1 MAWETLDSARVEQ
14 IVRQITGK
22 KIDKTKDLI
31 NSAIIKGSGIVFLWA
46 PTKKTLLKV
55 NRGIRVYVVSYDMD
69 EKDRVLIYD
78 GYNLLAIH
86 PDELIEIGFN

>member
-1 MAWETLDSARVEQ
+1 MAWEDLDKDRIEQ
-14 IVRQITGK
+14 IIRQISGK
-22 KIDKTKDLI
+22 GLDKSKTLVMP
-31 NSAIIKGSGIVFLWA
+31 AMIKGSGIVFLWA

-55 NRGIRVYVVSYDMD
+55 NRGIRVFVVSYDMD

-86 PDELIEIGFN
+86 PDELIETGFN

>member
-1 MAWETLDSARVEQ
+1 MAWEKLNSARIEQ

-22 KIDKTKDLI
+22 KIDKDKKLI
-31 NSAIIKGSGIVFLWA
+31 TSAMIKGSGIIFLWA
-46 PTKKTLLKV
+46 PTKKTLIKV

-69 EKDRVLIYD
+69 EKDRILVYD

-86 PDELIEIGFN
+86 PDDLEEIGFN

>member
-1 MAWETLDSARVEQ
+1 MAWEKLNSARIEQ

-22 KIDKTKDLI
+22 KIDKDKKLI
-31 NSAIIKGSGIVFLWA
+31 TPAMIKGSGIVFLWA
-46 PTKKTLLKV
+46 PTKKTLIKV

-69 EKDRVLIYD
+69 EKDRILVYD

-86 PDELIEIGFN
+86 PDDLDEIGFN

>member
-1 MAWETLDSARVEQ
+1 MAWEKLDSDRIEQ

-22 KIDKTKDLI
+22 KIDKDKKLI
-31 NSAIIKGSGIVFLWA
+31 TSAMIKGSGIIFLWA
-46 PTKKTLLKV
+46 PTKKTLIKV

-69 EKDRVLIYD
+69 EKDRILVYD

-86 PDELIEIGFN
+86 PDDLEEIGFN

>member
-22 KIDKTKDLI
+22 KVDKTKDLI
-31 NSAIIKGSGIVFLWA
+31 NSAMIKGSGIVFLWA

-69 EKDRVLIYD
+69 EKDRILVYD
-78 GYNLLAIH
+78 GYNIICIEH
-86 PDELIEIGFN
+86 KEIEEIGFN

>member
-1 MAWETLDSARVEQ
+1 MAWEKLDSDRIEQ

-22 KIDKTKDLI
+22 KIDKDKKLI
-31 NSAIIKGSGIVFLWA
+31 TSAMIKGSGIIFLWA
-46 PTKKTLLKV
+46 PTKKTLIKV

-69 EKDRVLIYD
+69 EKDRILTYD

-86 PDELIEIGFN
+86 PDDLEEIGFN

>member
-1 MAWETLDSARVEQ
+1 MAWEDLDKDRIEQ
-14 IVRQITGK
+14 IIRQISGK
-22 KIDKTKDLI
+22 GLDKSKKLVMP
-31 NSAIIKGSGIVFLWA
+31 AMIKGSGIVFLWA

-55 NRGIRVYVVSYDMD
+55 NRGIRVFVVSYDMD

-86 PDELIEIGFN
+86 PDELIETGFN

>member
-1 MAWETLDSARVEQ
+1 MAWETLDSDRIEQ
-14 IVRQITGK
+14 IIRQITGK
-22 KIDKTKDLI
+22 KLSGSKEMVTP
-31 NSAIIKGSGIVFLWA
+31 AMIKGTGIVYLWA

-69 EKDRVLIYD
+69 EKDRILVYD

-86 PDELIEIGFN
+86 PDEIDEIGFN

>member
-1 MAWETLDSARVEQ
+1 MAWETLDSGRIEQ
-14 IVRQITGK
+14 IIRQITGK
-22 KIDKTKDLI
+22 KLSESKDMVTP
-31 NSAIIKGSGIVFLWA
+31 AMIKGTGIVYLWA

-69 EKDRVLIYD
+69 EKDRILVYD

-86 PDELIEIGFN
+86 PDEIDEIGFN